1 METSGAS
8 GRSLLLVED
17 DPANWLTLSAV
28 LEEAGFTVSVA
39 ESLAQATQLLE
50 QRPRYDAVLLDSVL
64 GDGDG
69 RALIPLVR
77 ERVPAAKLVL
87 VTGQVAFDAPA
98 AVDATFRKGA
108 PVAELLACLE
118 RLLNQRPC

>member
-17 DPANWLTLSAV
+17 DPSNWLTLSAV
-28 LEEAGFTVSVA
+28 LEEAGFTVTVA
-39 ESLAQATQLLE
+39 ESFAQASQLLE
-50 QRPRYDAVLLDSVL
+50 RRPRYDAVLLDSML

-77 ERVPAAKLVL
+77 ERMPTAKLVL
-87 VTGQVAFDAPA
+87 VTGQVSLDARA
-98 AVDATFRKGA
+98 EVDATFLKGA
-108 PVAELLACLE
+108 PVGELLSCLE
-118 RLLNQRPC
+118 WLLSP